1 MLSSRT
7 RNYIIVFCLVFAF
20 TASIYNIKV
29 VNKKVEE
36 SKKKRLEE
44 SEEKKT
50 ELFFLDKNARFILPT
65 LAMVSFFIGCY
76 YISIIIIEGEA
87 TGRDKYSGI
96 IFMLV
101 IGIILLGMNATILN
115 ESSITSY
122 IKGKKFSIV

>member
-36 SKKKRLEE
+36 SEEKRVEESEEKRLEE
-44 SEEKKT
+44 SKEKKT

-65 LAMVSFFIGCY
+65 LAMVSFFCQ
-76 YISIIIIEGEA
+76 
-87 TGRDKYSGI
+87 RNLL
-96 IFMLV
+96 LV
-101 IGIILLGMNATILN
+101 H
-115 ESSITSY
+115 
-122 IKGKKFSIV
+122 